1 MVDTA
6 RATARGA
13 MNGARNEREVSQ
25 REGRVN
31 VSNWVLR
38 RMAAAGRRVAHTRRK
53 RRRRR
58 GRDTDDG
65 IALLMALLVT
75 LLLAAVSGG
84 LLLLATTESRIAGA
98 EEFRSEA
105 HGVAEVMLERAL
117 QELLQTPDWSAVL
130 AGAAGATFRDTAS
143 APPWVAGWGALDLPA
158 LTRQVQHDADVGNRW
173 GRDGPRWQLY
183 AYGRA
188 DGLSGPSGVGASGG
202 AAGGG
207 GAAGAGAAGGDP
219 GRERAARFYAI
230 AWVADDPGE
239 GDGDP
244 AADRNETV
252 QVRADAFGPMRTR
265 HTVLA
270 TVRRSSGMPQV
281 TSWREPEPP

>member
-1 MVDTA
+1 
-6 RATARGA
+6 
-13 MNGARNEREVSQ
+13 MNCARNEREVSQ

-38 RMAAAGRRVAHTRRK
+38 RILALGRRVAHTRGK
-53 RRRRR
+53 RRRTRR
-58 GRDTDDG
+58 RDSDDG

-75 LLLAAVSGG
+75 MLLAAVSGG

-130 AGAAGATFRDTAS
+130 AGAAVATFRDTAS
-143 APPWVAGWGALDLPA
+143 APPWVAAGWGALDLSA
-158 LTRQVQHDADVGNRW
+158 LTRQVQRDADVANRW
-173 GRDGPRWQLY
+173 GRDGPGWQLY

-188 DGLSGPSGVGASGG
+188 DGLFGAAGVGASGG

-207 GAAGAGAAGGDP
+207 GPAGGGAAGGDP

-270 TVRRSSGMPQV
+270 TVRRNSGMLQV